1 MKVTKKKKIVKKKET
16 KERRTD
22 DSRLRNI
29 EEIVVGMGKELKELK
44 HLYKR
49 VKERMGL

>member
-1 MKVTKKKKIVKKKET
+1 MKKATKAKKVT
-16 KERRTD
+16 KERRAD

-29 EEIVVGMGKELKELK
+29 EEIVIGMDKELKNLK